1 MSNLSGPSGRSL
13 YKICKIL
20 HTRPYNLKNISSLEL
35 DWWIENIRKDEEEE
49 FNKFKDM
56 FEVLKPWLNTNLF
69 AQEQK
74 NKKQEQETTVN
85 THYEEELLKHGVPI
99 SEIQKIN
106 KGTIQIDTIENEIER
121 EINGR

>member
-20 HTRPYNLKNISSLEL
+20 HTRPCNLKNISSLEL